1 MKSLFQIFLVVIM
14 ITVAFFFY
22 KKYFVVKEAEK
33 IISPKINEDIGS
45 KDIENII
52 EKFKYEVQLIDNG
65 NFEIN
70 AKSSTIINIDNIEI
84 ISMNNVEAIII
95 DNKDRRIEIKS
106 NEANFNTESNDV
118 SFFGNVK
125 VDYLKNLILSNKLD
139 FDYEYNTI
147 TIYENIVYKGNYGT
161 IKADNIKIDLTNKN
175 MKIYMDNQNDKVK
188 IINNN

>member
-14 ITVAFFFY
+14 ITVTFFFY
-22 KKYFVVKEAEK
+22 KKYFFVKEAEK

-84 ISMNNVEAIII
+84 ISMNNVEAIIT

-125 VDYLKNLILSNKLD
+125 VNYLKN
-139 FDYEYNTI
+139 
-147 TIYENIVYKGNYGT
+147 
-161 IKADNIKIDLTNKN
+161 
-175 MKIYMDNQNDKVK
+175 
-188 IINNN
+188 